1 MTRCAKSVS
10 ESAQAVDGHYDVIVI
25 GSGAGGSTLAWRLA
39 SAGVRVLVIERGDYL
54 PREPEN
60 WSSEQVFIKN
70 RYKTD
75 ERWLDGD
82 ERPFRPATHYQVGG
96 NTKLYG
102 AALFRLRE
110 RDFERTVLPDGTSP
124 EWPIGYTDL
133 APYYLE
139 AERLYQVHGLRGS
152 DPTDPP
158 CDADYAHPAVKH
170 EPIIQDLVD
179 GLLRAGHKP
188 FPLPLALRLD
198 EERPETSP
206 CVKCEFCDGFPCPLH
221 AKADA
226 EVICLEPA
234 LATGK
239 ATLLTNAY
247 VERLETS
254 ASGREVTAVH
264 VTRGDE
270 KFECRA
276 NIVVVSAGA
285 INSAAL
291 LLRSVA
297 DSHPLGIA
305 NRSGV
310 VGRHYMCH
318 ISSAVLALM
327 PARSNVRFQKTVGLN
342 DFYGSDG
349 HIQLLGKTDANQL
362 AGDAPIWAPRSAF
375 AELARHSIDFWLMSE
390 DLPDPDNRVT
400 IGPDGTIR
408 LKYTPNNLE
417 AHGRLR
423 RKFEKALNSAAGP
436 TILPRRAY
444 LGHRIPLSGV
454 AHQNGTVR
462 FGADPNTSALDRNC
476 RAHDVD
482 NLYVVDGSFFVSSGA
497 VNPTLTIIANALRV
511 GDVITERLQ

>member
-1 MTRCAKSVS
+1 MDYR
-10 ESAQAVDGHYDVIVI
+10 YDIIVI
-25 GSGAGGSTLAWRLA
+25 GSGAGGSTLAWRLS
-39 SAGVRVLVIERGDYL
+39 SAGFRILIIERGEYL

-60 WSSEQVFIKN
+60 WSSEQVFVKN

-75 ERWLDGD
+75 EAWIDGD
-82 ERPFRPATHYQVGG
+82 GRPFRPATHYRVGG
-96 NTKLYG
+96 NTKVYG
-102 AALFRLRE
+102 AALLRLRE
-110 RDFERTVLPDGTSP
+110 RDFKNTVLPDGVSP
-124 EWPIGYTDL
+124 EWPIAYDDL
-133 APYYLE
+133 AQYYLE

-152 DPTDPP
+152 DPTEPP
-158 CDADYAHPAVKH
+158 CEASYGHPPVRH

-179 GLLRAGHKP
+179 GLLRTGHKP

-206 CVKCEFCDGFPCPLH
+206 CVKCGFCDGFPCPVH

-234 LATGK
+234 LATGNV
-239 ATLLTNAY
+239 TLLTGAY

-254 ASGREVTAVH
+254 RSGREVTAVH
-264 VTRGDE
+264 VKRGDE
-270 KFECRA
+270 KIECRA

-285 INSAAL
+285 VNSAAL
-291 LLRSVA
+291 LLRSSA
-297 DSHPLGIA
+297 DSHSTGLA

-318 ISSAVLALM
+318 LSSAVLALM
-327 PARSNVRFQKTVGLN
+327 PARNDVRFQKTFGLN
-342 DFYGSDG
+342 DFYEKDG
-349 HIQLLGKTDANQL
+349 HIQLLGKTDAGQL
-362 AGDAPIWAPRSAF
+362 AGGSPVWAPRSAF
-375 AELARHSIDFWLMSE
+375 AAIARHSIDFWLMSE
-390 DLPDPDNRVT
+390 DLPDPENRVT
-400 IGPDGTIR
+400 IGRDGAIH
-408 LKYTPNNLE
+408 LNYKPNNVE
-417 AHGRLR
+417 AHRRLR
-423 RKFEKALNSAAGP
+423 TRFEKALNAAAGP
-436 TILPRRAY
+436 AMLPRRGY

-462 FGADPNTSALDRNC
+462 FGTDPTTSALDRTC

-511 GDVITERLQ
+511 GDLIRERLS

>member
-1 MTRCAKSVS
+1 MDER
-10 ESAQAVDGHYDVIVI
+10 YDVIIV

-39 SAGVRVLVIERGDYL
+39 SAGVRVLIIERGGYL

-60 WSSEQVFIKN
+60 WNSEQVFIKN
-70 RYKTD
+70 RYKTE
-75 ERWLDGD
+75 ERWIDGD
-82 ERPFRPATHYQVGG
+82 ERPFQPATHYQVGG
-96 NTKLYG
+96 NTKVYG

-110 RDFERTVLPDGTSP
+110 QDFKRTLLSDGISP
-124 EWPIGYTDL
+124 EWPIGYNDL

-139 AERLYQVHGLRGS
+139 AEQLYQVHGLRSS
-152 DPTDPP
+152 DPTEPP
-158 CDADYAHPAVKH
+158 CEEGYAHPPVKH

-179 GLLRAGHKP
+179 GLLRTGHKP
-188 FPLPLALRLD
+188 FPLPLALRLN
-198 EERPETSP
+198 EERPEASP
-206 CVKCEFCDGFPCPLH
+206 CVKCGFCDGFPCPLH

-239 ATLLTNAY
+239 AALLTGAY

-254 ASGREVTAVH
+254 ASGREITAVH

-270 KFECRA
+270 KIKYRA

-291 LLRSVA
+291 LLRSVTEA
-297 DSHPLGIA
+297 HPHGVA

-327 PARSNVRFQKTVGLN
+327 PERSNVRFQKTVGLN
-342 DFYGSDG
+342 DFYGTDG

-362 AGDAPIWAPRSAF
+362 AGDSPIWAPRSAF

-390 DLPDPDNRVT
+390 DLPDPENRVS
-400 IGPDGTIR
+400 IDKNGTIQ
-408 LKYTPNNLE
+408 LKYNPNNLE
-417 AHGRLR
+417 AHRRLR
-423 RKFEKALNSAAGP
+423 SNFEKALNSAAGSG
-436 TILPRRAY
+436 TLPRRAY

-462 FGADPNTSALDRNC
+462 FGTNPTTSALDRDC

-511 GDVITERLQ
+511 GDVIMERLQ